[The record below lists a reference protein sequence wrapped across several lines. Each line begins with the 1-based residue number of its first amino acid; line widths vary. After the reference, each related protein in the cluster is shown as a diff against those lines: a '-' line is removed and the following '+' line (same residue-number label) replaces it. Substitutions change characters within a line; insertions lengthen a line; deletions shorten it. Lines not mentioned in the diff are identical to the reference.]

1 MTALGQAAARQK
13 SEALFE
19 KRIDALLKSIGGVE
33 KSRGPRGPM
42 DYSSLH
48 KEYRRDKDGVVRG
61 RWVSNGKRQTKQN
74 GGKTKNNAKPLTARD
89 RSKKIIG
96 KWIRKDNIER
106 AKGMTRDEI
115 FAAFSR
121 SREPVAFLNKQTRQ
135 LLGAKTRSVLSSEA
149 YFVDHA
155 VNHHPEMQPKEFL
168 KMQEVLESPDEI
180 VRDTKGDIKGDT
192 FGFIK
197 NNGDKKL
204 VVFLRKDG
212 DTFVFY
218 RTMYLQTGRLSSRYQ
233 KISLAK
239 SQGLCRPGT
248 GTSRYESSRS
258 PASSPLISG
267 LVGKDTLPQ
276 TDSPVNKNSK
286 KVKKSK
292 KWLWIDSNGKIW
304 VRKSVLEAWRRE
316 MAGGL

>member
-1 MTALGQAAARQK
+1 MKVLA
-13 SEALFE
+13 
-19 KRIDALLKSIGGVE
+19 
-33 KSRGPRGPM
+33 
-42 DYSSLH
+42 
-48 KEYRRDKDGVVRG
+48 
-61 RWVSNGKRQTKQN
+61 W
-74 GGKTKNNAKPLTARD
+74 AKPGLFLPCPTGLAGLQRGAD
-89 RSKKIIG
+89 GFGWLQGQVERLAKKSASGLLPLEEWSIIAASNKEG
-96 KWIRKDNIER
+96 QSLWLATLRFGVRVGRR

-149 YFVDHA
+149 YFIDHA
-155 VNHHPEMQPKEFL
+155 VNHHSEMQPKEFL

-180 VRDTKGDIKGDT
+180 VKDTKGDINGVT

-197 NNGDKKL
+197 NDGDKKL

-212 DTFVFY
+212 DTFIFY

-239 SQGLCRPGT
+239 SQGLYRPGT

-276 TDSPVNKNSK
+276 TSGDVNKNPK
-286 KVKKSK
+286 KSVKKSAKSK
-292 KWLWIDSNGKIW
+292 KWIWIDSNGKIW
-304 VRKSVLEAWRRE
+304 IRKSVADAFWQG
-316 MAGGL
+316 MAE